1 MDKLTVFQQKV
12 LAGKSEGLSDR
23 EIAIKLNCNARRIPQ
38 ALKIAKMKMEAT
50 KK

>member
-12 LAGKSEGLSDR
+12 MAGKSAGFSDR
-23 EIAIKLNCNARRIPQ
+23 ELAVKLNCNVRRIPQ
-38 ALKIAKMKMEAT
+38 ALKIAKLKMEAA